1 MKRLLVSLCLLGAA
15 IYAAGALFPPPNPTS
30 VQVRP
35 AHSEPRQLRS
45 WGTTLSDLPLGQKP
59 RAQLASYQNPAPLPP
74 QKTDAADFRPAASAS
89 ASDDVEFKSV
99 EWTKVAI
106 AAKVHSKA
114 SVSSATVRVYRAGA
128 ELQVVSRDGG
138 WVGVSD
144 PVTQERGWVFEKY
157 LVSSDGPTPMQTAT
171 RSTNESDLSEP
182 TLAKP
187 AVAQPEKAGPAA
199 PAPGLAGHA
208 CLRCCCGVRRPR
220 WAVGSKRRSSPGRV
234 LHVRPLRRILKPA
247 PHLSPAVHC

>member
-15 IYAAGALFPPPNPTS
+15 IYAADTLFPPPNPTS

-89 ASDDVEFKSV
+89 ASDDPEFKSV

-114 SVSSATVRVYRAGA
+114 SVSSATVRVYRPGT

-157 LVSSDGPTPMQTAT
+157 LASSDGPTPMQTAT
-171 RSTNESDLSEP
+171 RSTSESDLSEP
-182 TLAKP
+182 TLTKP
-187 AVAQPEKAGPAA
+187 ALPSLKKRA
-199 PAPGLAGHA
+199 PA
-208 CLRCCCGVRRPR
+208 RPLLVSQATPVSDAVAASDAQGGR
-220 WAVGSKRRSSPGRV
+220 WARSGDRRRGGFFTF
-234 LHVRPLRRILKPA
+234 A
-247 PHLSPAVHC
+247 PFAGF

>member
-15 IYAAGALFPPPNPTS
+15 IYAADTLFPPPNPTS

-59 RAQLASYQNPAPLPP
+59 RLASYQNPASLPP

-89 ASDDVEFKSV
+89 ASDDPEFKSV

-114 SVSSATVRVYRAGA
+114 SVSSATVRVYRPGT

-157 LVSSDGPTPMQTAT
+157 LASSDGPTPMQTAT
-171 RSTNESDLSEP
+171 RSTSESDLSEP
-182 TLAKP
+182 TLTKP
-187 AVAQPEKAGPAA
+187 ALPSLKKRA
-199 PAPGLAGHA
+199 PA
-208 CLRCCCGVRRPR
+208 RPLLVSQATPVSDAVAASDAQGGR
-220 WAVGSKRRSSPGRV
+220 WARSGDRRRGGFFMF
-234 LHVRPLRRILKPA
+234 A
-247 PHLSPAVHC
+247 PFAGF

>member
-1 MKRLLVSLCLLGAA
+1 MKRMVVSLCLLGAA
-15 IYAAGALFPPPNPTS
+15 IYAAGTVFPPPNPTS
-30 VQVRP
+30 FQVRP

-89 ASDDVEFKSV
+89 ASDDLEFKSV

-106 AAKVHSKA
+106 AARVHSKA
-114 SVSSATVRVYRAGA
+114 SVSSATVRYYRPGA

-157 LVSSDGPTPMQTAT
+157 LALSDGPTPTQTAT
-171 RSTNESDLSEP
+171 RSTNESDLSES

-187 AVAQPEKAGPAA
+187 ALPSLKKRA
-199 PAPGLAGHA
+199 PA
-208 CLRCCCGVRRPR
+208 
-220 WAVGSKRRSSPGRV
+220 
-234 LHVRPLRRILKPA
+234 RPLLVSQATPVSDAVAASRGGDRRRGGFFMFA
-247 PHLSPAVHC
+247 PFAGF

>member
-1 MKRLLVSLCLLGAA
+1 MRRLLVSICLLSAA
-15 IYAAGALFPPPNPTS
+15 IYAACTLFPPPNPTS

-35 AHSEPRQLRS
+35 ARSEQRQLRS

-59 RAQLASYQNPAPLPP
+59 RAQLASYQDPAPLPP

-89 ASDDVEFKSV
+89 ASGELEFKSV

-106 AAKVHSKA
+106 AAKLHSKA
-114 SVSSATVRVYRAGA
+114 SVSSDTIRYYRPGT

-157 LVSSDGPTPMQTAT
+157 LASIDGPAPMQTAT
-171 RSTNESDLSEP
+171 CSTNATDLSEP

-187 AVAQPEKAGPAA
+187 TLPSLKKRAQARPLLISQATPLSDAAVAASDAQG
-199 PAPGLAGHA
+199 G
-208 CLRCCCGVRRPR
+208 R
-220 WAVGSKRRSSPGRV
+220 WARGGDRRRGGFFMF
-234 LHVRPLRRILKPA
+234 A
-247 PHLSPAVHC
+247 PFAGF